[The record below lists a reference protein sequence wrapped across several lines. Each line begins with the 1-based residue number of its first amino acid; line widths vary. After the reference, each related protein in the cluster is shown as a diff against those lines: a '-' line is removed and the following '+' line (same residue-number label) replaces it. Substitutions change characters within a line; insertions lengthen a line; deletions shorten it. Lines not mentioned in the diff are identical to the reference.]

1 MKYSPLLRLS
11 GGLMMWALPTMAW
24 AADAGGTGVLAGIGV
39 GLLVVV
45 AAVVAARPYGMLL
58 AAFSGIGVSAY
69 LAYEHHQ
76 VGSTVCDVSS
86 AVSCSNV
93 IKSEYGEI
101 AGVPVA
107 LFGVGYFLAMSWL
120 ASRYAFQQKAGA
132 LALLQVGAVLGVAAD
147 VYFGWAMTQVGS
159 LCPFCASTYVLNLVL
174 LVASSLE
181 RRGKEEGFSQA
192 LPSEGGPAVVIGL
205 AGLIFGLMATGG
217 SGKSVA
223 ASGGGKAGTTSLVG
237 MYELPAG
244 TVRYEPNDPV
254 KGNPEAKFI
263 LVEWADFQCPHCAAT
278 FPELKKVIEEN
289 PDVKLYYKH
298 YPISQTCNHFVEW
311 EGHKDSCRAAAAS
324 VCANAQNAFWPL
336 AEKMFKNQEYLGKD
350 DLRFMVQQ
358 SGLDTVAFEACMA
371 DPATEAAV
379 REDVEAGGVAQ
390 INGTPSIFL
399 KGPFGDQWVK
409 INGGRE
415 EINAILAAAR
425 AGQPLPPPPPPSP
438 GR

>member
-11 GGLMMWALPTMAW
+11 GGLMLWALPTMAW
-24 AADAGGTGVLAGIGV
+24 AADAGGTGVLAGVGG
-39 GLLVVV
+39 GLLVVG
-45 AAVVAARPYGMLL
+45 AVVIAARPYGMFL
-58 AAFSGIGVSAY
+58 AAFAGIGVSAY

-174 LVASSLE
+174 LVGSSLE
-181 RRGKEEGFSQA
+181 RRGKEDGFFQA
-192 LPSEGGPAVVIGL
+192 LPAEGGPAVVIGL

-217 SGKSVA
+217 SGKSEA
-223 ASGGGKAGTTSLVG
+223 AAGGGKTGATSLVG

-254 KGNPEAKFI
+254 KGNPEAKFV
-263 LVEWADFQCPHCAAT
+263 LVEW
-278 FPELKKVIEEN
+278 
-289 PDVKLYYKH
+289 
-298 YPISQTCNHFVEW
+298 
-311 EGHKDSCRAAAAS
+311 
-324 VCANAQNAFWPL
+324 
-336 AEKMFKNQEYLGKD
+336 
-350 DLRFMVQQ
+350 
-358 SGLDTVAFEACMA
+358 
-371 DPATEAAV
+371 
-379 REDVEAGGVAQ
+379 
-390 INGTPSIFL
+390 
-399 KGPFGDQWVK
+399 
-409 INGGRE
+409 
-415 EINAILAAAR
+415 
-425 AGQPLPPPPPPSP
+425 
-438 GR
+438 